1 MSIEKLTQII
11 NEWDPIGI
19 ISFTPKDEYAPEI
32 KEIVKFLGVC
42 NKDDIASLAEKIM
55 IIFTQSFG
63 SNIFTKQLQE
73 CKVIARKIF
82 NVYIN
87 SNNDTYSKS

>member
-19 ISFTPKDEYAPEI
+19 ISFTPENEYETEI
-32 KEIVKFLGVC
+32 KEIEKFLEVC
-42 NKDDIASLAEKIM
+42 NKDDITSLAEKIM
-55 IIFTQSFG
+55 IIFSQSFG

-73 CKVIARKIF
+73 CKVIAQKIF
-82 NVYIN
+82 NVYTN
-87 SNNDTYSKS
+87 SNKNTYNKS